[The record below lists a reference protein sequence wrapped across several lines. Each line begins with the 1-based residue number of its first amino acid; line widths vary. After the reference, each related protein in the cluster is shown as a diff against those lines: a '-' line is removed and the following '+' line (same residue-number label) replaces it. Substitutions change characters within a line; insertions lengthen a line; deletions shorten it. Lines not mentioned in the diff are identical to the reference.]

1 MNRTERLYALV
12 EELRAVAP
20 RQRTVPWL
28 AERFDVSVRTVQ
40 RDLQALMETGV
51 PVRAVAGPAGG
62 WFIDP
67 TMTLPPVNL
76 TVSEAIALTAAV
88 AAAERDAPFGAAA
101 RTAMRKLTAAMT
113 PAVAHEAGRL
123 AGRIHTISGRDAP
136 DVLEAVE
143 KAVAQRLVV
152 EITYVDSGGE
162 SSVREV
168 EPAGLLTSRRHW
180 YLIGWCRHRKASRGF
195 RLDRIQAATLTGEE
209 SPEHDAGV
217 MLAESAVVA
226 ELGGAAPL

>member
-12 EELRAVAP
+12 EELRAIAP
-20 RQRTVPWL
+20 KQRTVPWL
-28 AERFDVSVRTVQ
+28 AARFDVSARTIQ
-40 RDLQALMETGV
+40 RDMQALMSSGV
-51 PVRAVAGPAGG
+51 PVRAEAGPAGG

-67 TMTLPPVNL
+67 AMTLPPVNL

-113 PAVAHEAGRL
+113 PPVAAAAGRV
-123 AGRIHTISGRDAP
+123 AIHTIAGREPAE
-136 DVLEAVE
+136 VLEAVE
-143 KAVAQRLVV
+143 KAVAGRIVV
-152 EITYVDSGGE
+152 HITYVDADGR
-162 SSVREV
+162 SSEREV

-180 YLIGWCRHRKASRGF
+180 YLIGWCRKRRAGRGF
-195 RLDRIQAATLTGEE
+195 RLDRITSARLTGEDA
-209 SPEHDAGV
+209 PEHDAGA

-226 ELGGAAPL
+226 ALGGTTAI